1 MFSLP
6 AQPVP
11 AVISVMEHELCW
23 QSHGWQRE
31 GEWSLLPLGACTFPK
46 WFFFELVIICRH
58 NPKGFVQVTL
68 PWDMQRLF
76 LKCKLFPFPFLS
88 ESCGSFTRGG

>member
-1 MFSLP
+1 M
-6 AQPVP
+6 VP
-11 AVISVMEHELCW
+11 AAS
-23 QSHGWQRE
+23 
-31 GEWSLLPLGACTFPK
+31 WSLHLPK
-46 WFFFELVIICRH
+46 VVFFFELVIICRH

-88 ESCGSFTRGG
+88 ESCGSFTQGG